1 MNINK
6 DELPSIDEI
15 KIDIHML
22 ICASIDVKFNFK
34 ENEEPKT
41 KIYGNKRKL
50 DIKSAA
56 DIFHEPT
63 SHIVKELVSRV

>member
-1 MNINK
+1 
-6 DELPSIDEI
+6 
-15 KIDIHML
+15 ML